1 MPPNDEFHVSVS
13 PSLSSLHLPKSQ
25 KPCLNALTLTSYL
38 GFPTF
43 TTLTASGASMAAIIM
58 MAVLFLGSATSL
70 LRRVSR
76 FCKPLPVFFTPSQV
90 SKAMFESFD
99 TDFVSQF
106 PYVHNP
112 DGVSGTNCSCP
123 SSWRLRL
130 GCLWCRLAT
139 SFEPGRRVLPV
150 SFHPCVL
157 RSPRLTTFIPLSFHG
172 YMLSRDVWSST
183 RLTNLPSVLL

>member
-1 MPPNDEFHVSVS
+1 MPPNDEFHVSLS

-76 FCKPLPVFFTPSQV
+76 FCKPLPVFVTTFQV
-90 SKAMFESFD
+90 SKDMFERFD
-99 TDFVSQF
+99 IDFVSRY
-106 PYVHNP
+106 PHVHDP
-112 DGVSGTNCSCP
+112 DGFSGTNCICP
-123 SSWRLRL
+123 SSWRCFL
-130 GCLWCRLAT
+130 G
-139 SFEPGRRVLPV
+139 V
-150 SFHPCVL
+150 S
-157 RSPRLTTFIPLSFHG
+157 G
-172 YMLSRDVWSST
+172 AA
-183 RLTNLPSVLL
+183 